1 MSRAIT
7 APMTEPIRPLVRS
20 SRVCPKIRLAS
31 RPPMNDPTIPSSAVP
46 RMPIGS
52 RPGTISRARPPA
64 INPTRKSESRKTS
77 MRSLLF
83 PGRCGPASP
92 AGHECAGRKDV
103 PGRGAASASAASN
116 PRGHAVSRGSV
127 DRSDWLR
134 SRLDPLLQPSERPG
148 DDHLHRLTADER
160 RDGEAGIDF
169 EVVGDR
175 GRVGSRGGGGHDV
188 GALDQLHIAPWLAL
202 PGKSALGIAVGEN
215 VANRLDLRIELEGGP
230 GRPALV
236 VAVDDGGLLE
246 LVHPLGERVDV
257 GHHLEDRLGRGL
269 YFYGLAA

>member
-1 MSRAIT
+1 MRAIST
-7 APMTEPIRPLVRS
+7 WRGLPVEAE
-20 SRVCPKIRLAS
+20 
-31 RPPMNDPTIPSSAVP
+31 
-46 RMPIGS
+46 GS
-52 RPGTISRARPPA
+52 GRAMG
-64 INPTRKSESRKTS
+64 S
-77 MRSLLF
+77 
-83 PGRCGPASP
+83 GP
-92 AGHECAGRKDV
+92 
-103 PGRGAASASAASN
+103 
-116 PRGHAVSRGSV
+116 
-127 DRSDWLR
+127 
-134 SRLDPLLQPSERPG
+134 RLDPLLQPSERPG